1 MIIKSMS
8 RHEASFAQLLAYVG
22 RHAGEDRY
30 TLRHNVL
37 GQSLEQI
44 TAEFEGNGVLLRQRK
59 NGVTMY
65 HEIISMTRAKG
76 ISPEA
81 QKEALRA
88 ITLDYINARSPRN
101 LVLGRLHDDTD
112 HLHYHLVISANPLG
126 SRERHRLSKAE
137 FRSIQIGIEKKV
149 LENHPELEQTPAMTR
164 KAAKKLSH
172 AGGGMK
178 RRVGVL
184 PQRARVIEQLTTIL
198 AIARS
203 KDELFDQLT
212 EVRLELYQRGKTF
225 GVRNLDTGRK
235 HRIDT
240 LGLKDAFEAARRRL
254 GNSENIAVQKTRQ
267 PQKTVTNHLPSGASV
282 SQSAPAHSSA
292 TDASSSVAV
301 ASQQAT
307 APAVSKSTED
317 SDMNIFQSVLDGVT
331 AVIDV
336 LSVTTDT
343 GKPLHKTQ
351 AGVRVAVNK
360 AIPPRHAGAS
370 NSTPKPPAETV
381 SHQAASPLTE
391 AERIAQDR
399 LQEMEDL
406 RQQEQQNDHQR
417 GTQASR

>member
-44 TAEFEGNGVLLRQRK
+44 TTEFEGNGVLLRQRK

-88 ITLDYINARSPRN
+88 ITLDYINARSPHN
-101 LVLGRLHDDTD
+101 LVLGQLHDDTD
-112 HLHYHLVISANPLG
+112 HMHYHLVISANPLG

-149 LENHPELEQTPAMTR
+149 LQNHPELEQTPAMSR

-178 RRVGVL
+178 RRAGEL
-184 PQRARVIEQLTTIL
+184 PQRARVIEQLTTIF

-212 EVRLELYQRGKTF
+212 EVRLELYQRGKNF

-235 HRIDT
+235 HRIVT
-240 LGLKDAFEAARRRL
+240 LGLKDAFETARRRL
-254 GNSENIAVQKTRQ
+254 ENSGNIAVQKTYP
-267 PQKTVTNHLPSGASV
+267 PQNTVTNHLPLEASVKKHAPTHSGA
-282 SQSAPAHSSA
+282 P
-292 TDASSSVAV
+292 DASNSVAIAPT
-301 ASQQAT
+301 AST
-307 APAVSKSTED
+307 STEET
-317 SDMNIFQSVLDGVT
+317 DMNIFQSVFDGVT

-336 LSVTTDT
+336 LSITTDT
-343 GKPLHKTQ
+343 GKPLDNTQ
-351 AGVRVAVNK
+351 AGVSAAVRTSI
-360 AIPPRHAGAS
+360 APRHAS
-370 NSTPKPPAETV
+370 TIRSTPKPPA
-381 SHQAASPLTE
+381 ASTSGQSTPPATE
-391 AERIAQDR
+391 AERIAQERMD
-399 LQEMEDL
+399 EMNEL
-406 RQQEQQNDHQR
+406 REAEQNDNQR
-417 GTQASR
+417 SIQSTR